1 MARIDAYRD
10 LQTEYGDDVSVGAA
24 DLDDGYEVVVTILHN
39 VPGVK
44 VGAEIAMTV
53 ADAHRLAVALYSV
66 ITEVEA
72 KAAR

>member
-10 LQTEYGDDVSVGAA
+10 LQTEYGDAVSVGAI
-24 DLDDGYEVVVTILHN
+24 DLDDGFDVIVTILHD
-39 VPGVK
+39 VPDVQG
-44 VGAEIAMTV
+44 GAEIAMTV
-53 ADAHRLAVALYSV
+53 SDAHRLAVALYSV